1 MKTLIFEGD
10 IKKIA
15 TTLVLSKFSKRAFN
29 LNCSPIRFKTYE
41 DAPLPKD
48 NWIKVRNIQTGICGS
63 DMTFYTCA
71 QSMSMAMYPIPCSDI
86 TFLGHESVGVVSEIG
101 KNVKNIK
108 VGDRVVLKE
117 YMQCCDIKGYD
128 PEDFCENCKNGEYTI
143 CSNYGEDSK
152 VTIPTGA
159 GFGDYYIG
167 PETKV
172 IKIDDNITDDQAVII
187 EPCAVSLHSVMKKIP
202 EVNDKVLVIG
212 GGMIGLNIIQCIKL
226 FQPNCE
232 VHVMERV
239 KEKQEFA
246 KRLGADFIVDC
257 DPYEYVAKH
266 TNAKLYKKGK
276 YKMLLGGFD
285 IIYDTVGKH
294 GIFND
299 AIRWIKARGTY
310 VKVGYQMT
318 NVTFDET
325 PIWWQEINI
334 IGVDSYGMETYE
346 GERIQ
351 SFDLVVKLLNEGKL
365 NFDGFI
371 THRFKLSEYKKGF
384 SQCLRKPHE
393 TIKVVLENDLDVF
406 KK

>member
-1 MKTLIFEGD
+1 L
-10 IKKIA
+10 
-15 TTLVLSKFSKRAFN
+15 R
-29 LNCSPIRFKTYE
+29 E
-41 DAPLPKD
+41 DL
-48 NWIKVRNIQTGICGS
+48 
-63 DMTFYTCA
+63 
-71 QSMSMAMYPIPCSDI
+71 
-86 TFLGHESVGVVSEIG
+86 SVGDRITGLPISPCGVCEACKNGSPQYCAMTWNEAVGLSLTNPGGYAEYSSCRPDYVKKLPDNVSFDEG
-101 KNVKNIK
+101 CMVEPSAVSLHAVNLADVK

-172 IKIDDNITDDQAVII
+172 IKIDDNISDDQAVII

-246 KRLGADFIVDC
+246 KKLGADFIVDC

-276 YKMLLGGFD
+276 YKMLLGGFE

-346 GERIQ
+346 GGKIQ